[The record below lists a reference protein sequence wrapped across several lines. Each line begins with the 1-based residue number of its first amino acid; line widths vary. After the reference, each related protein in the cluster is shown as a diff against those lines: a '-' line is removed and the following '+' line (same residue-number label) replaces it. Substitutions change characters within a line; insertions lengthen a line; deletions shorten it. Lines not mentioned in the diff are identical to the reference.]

1 MRNAG
6 ATELLT
12 SYTTGEGEP
21 WPFYERLGF
30 VPTGERATR
39 ERSSSASTSL
49 AAEITLPASATHE
62 CRFAATKAR
71 AKSTLVWA
79 SVRE

>member
-1 MRNAG
+1 MRTAG

-30 VPTGERATR
+30 LPTGELDAVGEVILSLDLFARLTSA
-39 ERSSSASTSL
+39 RSEPIDRRPRRRTCADPT
-49 AAEITLPASATHE
+49 AG
-62 CRFAATKAR
+62 
-71 AKSTLVWA
+71 
-79 SVRE
+79 